1 MAKKKQP
8 KQEELIEDRE
18 IKPLNDAAYEYV
30 NIRDQRLALLR
41 EEIPLAEKVL
51 KLMEKYDLTTY
62 HYENVT
68 IKIRYEQKK
77 VQVKVKKEKEE
88 E

>member
-1 MAKKKQP
+1 MARQKQP

-30 NIRDQRLALLR
+30 EIRDQRLELLKQ
-41 EEIPLAEKVL
+41 EIPLAAKVL
-51 KLMEKYDLTTY
+51 KLMEKNDLEVY

-68 IKIRYEQKK
+68 IKIEKEEKK
-77 VQVKVKKEKEE
+77 VRVKVKKEKEAE
-88 E
+88 